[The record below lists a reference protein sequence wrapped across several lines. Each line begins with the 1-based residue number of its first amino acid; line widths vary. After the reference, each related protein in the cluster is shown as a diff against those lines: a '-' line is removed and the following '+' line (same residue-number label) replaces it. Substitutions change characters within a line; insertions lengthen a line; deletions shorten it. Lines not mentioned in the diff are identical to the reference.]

1 MPRDAYGKVWGL
13 LQSGVQTGGLL
24 AYAWYGHRLAHPE
37 AHGALPWRAP
47 FALAASLCAL
57 TALLCARLLRD
68 ERAAPPAP
76 PAPAATRRA
85 AAATRTNTAVAA
97 SAARSDKAA
106 GSDRAAGSGNMAGS
120 GKLLREAG
128 AAGGGKLLRRFAAK
142 PQFWLMLL
150 AVGCYTPIYE
160 YGTFVSNYLKQLEI
174 GRDSP
179 AGAATALH
187 CIENQA
193 CAPRVA
199 LYQLSYIVSL
209 LLGSVVYDRCSQ
221 LDKALM
227 VFLLM
232 SASVACW
239 GTLFLAELP
248 PYVPPP
254 PAAALWSLLDGAP
267 PSAAAATTISGKILA
282 PLSRLAASAP
292 PLPRLHLA
300 AKTKTVLVAGAAAA
314 IALPTSLPFAVFAMD
329 FGKEGAAVLSSL
341 ISALGFCAQL
351 LSLRLLPRLQRA
363 HGWHAVFATL
373 AGLGVV
379 AASAMSFVMLADQHK
394 FARGYI
400 IRSSL
405 LNETIVTLHACGRD
419 SCSGFPMWAPGARR
433 EWATPE
439 LRRAAL
445 RPYAPTRH
453 CHRCGRT
460 QLLEVSVGEAYAG
473 LAQLMPLNHSLTQG
487 HRPAKEATAE
497 AARGARS
504 PVAPGRRRRQPE
516 SHSAVEGRR
525 RAAAA
530 AAAAAAEEAAVSK
543 VWVRATRPL
552 RKPSTGW
559 GFADYRTAAHPVYG
573 DRRAFERRLNASS
586 AGNATATSDGTGT
599 GQRSGRSAP

>member
-1 MPRDAYGKVWGL
+1 M
-13 LQSGVQTGGLL
+13 
-24 AYAWYGHRLAHPE
+24 
-37 AHGALPWRAP
+37 
-47 FALAASLCAL
+47 
-57 TALLCARLLRD
+57 
-68 ERAAPPAP
+68 
-76 PAPAATRRA
+76 
-85 AAATRTNTAVAA
+85 
-97 SAARSDKAA
+97 
-106 GSDRAAGSGNMAGS
+106 
-120 GKLLREAG
+120 
-128 AAGGGKLLRRFAAK
+128 
-142 PQFWLMLL
+142 
-150 AVGCYTPIYE
+150 
-160 YGTFVSNYLKQLEI
+160 
-174 GRDSP
+174 
-179 AGAATALH
+179 
-187 CIENQA
+187 
-193 CAPRVA
+193 
-199 LYQLSYIVSL
+199 
-209 LLGSVVYDRCSQ
+209 
-221 LDKALM
+221 
-227 VFLLM
+227 
-232 SASVACW
+232 
-239 GTLFLAELP
+239 
-248 PYVPPP
+248 
-254 PAAALWSLLDGAP
+254 
-267 PSAAAATTISGKILA
+267 
-282 PLSRLAASAP
+282 
-292 PLPRLHLA
+292 HLA

-379 AASAMSFVMLADQHK
+379 AASAMSFVMLADQRK

-487 HRPAKEATAE
+487 HRPVREATAE
-497 AARGARS
+497 ATRGARS